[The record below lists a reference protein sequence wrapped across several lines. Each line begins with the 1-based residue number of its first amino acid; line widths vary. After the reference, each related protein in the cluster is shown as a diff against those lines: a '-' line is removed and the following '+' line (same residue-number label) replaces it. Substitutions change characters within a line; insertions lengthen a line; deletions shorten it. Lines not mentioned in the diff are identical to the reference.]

1 MNTLTAVLLGLTLA
15 VAAVDWWAVNDPS
28 RRRVELIAKPLT
40 LVVLI
45 GAALALDPVDP
56 TVRAWFVLA
65 LVLSL
70 AGDVFLMLDEK
81 WFVAGLGAFLLGHIA
96 YIVGF
101 WVSGEIGSDGL
112 AVGVALVL
120 IGLATVGRTIM
131 RGIRATQPEMT
142 VPVTAYMLVISVMVL
157 SAIGTGNQWAIIGS
171 LLFYASDS
179 LIAVNKFL
187 EPQPW
192 GRLAIITTYHLGQI
206 GLVLSLV

>member
-1 MNTLTAVLLGLTLA
+1 VNTATAVLLVLTLV
-15 VAAVDWWAVNDPS
+15 VAAVDWWAVNDPA
-28 RRRVELIAKPLT
+28 RRRVELVAKPLT

-45 GAALALDPVDP
+45 GAALALDPVDD
-56 TVRAWFVLA
+56 TVRTWFVIA

-70 AGDVFLMLDEK
+70 IGDIFLMLDEK

-101 WVSGEIGSDGL
+101 WVSDEIEGDLL
-112 AVGVALVL
+112 AVGIALVV
-120 IGLATVGRTIM
+120 IGLATVGRMIM
-131 RGIRATQPEMT
+131 RGIRATEPEMT

-157 SAIGTGNQWAIIGS
+157 SAVGTGNSWAIVGS
-171 LLFYASDS
+171 LLFYASDA
-179 LIAVNKFL
+179 LIAVNKFI

-206 GLVLSLV
+206 GLVLSLT

>member
-1 MNTLTAVLLGLTLA
+1 MNTLTAVLLGLTLGVA
-15 VAAVDWWAVNDPS
+15 VVDWWAVNDPG
-28 RRRVELIAKPLT
+28 RRRVELVAKPLT

-56 TVRAWFVLA
+56 TVRAWFVIA

-101 WVSGEIGSDGL
+101 WVSGEIDGDRL

-157 SAIGTGNQWAIIGS
+157 SAIGTGNPWAVVGS
-171 LLFYASDS
+171 LLFYASDA
-179 LIAVNKFL
+179 LIAVNRFI